1 MRDYDD
7 YPHIVIERDRGGMG
21 AFLWGALLGAGAA
34 LLLAPRTGAETQ
46 RELRER
52 ARALRD
58 VAEGRVNEARDTVTE
73 AVERAR
79 GEVNDR
85 IGSLREAVETR
96 ADQARSA
103 VDAGRRAA
111 RDARTDLERRL
122 ADAKSA
128 YRGGVDAFQE
138 PAATVVAAEVVVTEV
153 VVEDAVDDG
162 LR

>member
-7 YPHIVIERDRGGMG
+7 YPHIVIERERGGMG

-58 VAEGRVNEARDTVTE
+58 AAEGRVNEARDTMTG

-79 GEVNDR
+79 GEIDDR
-85 IGSLREAVETR
+85 IGSLRQAVEVR

-111 RDARTDLERRL
+111 REARTDLERRL

-128 YRGGVDAFQE
+128 YRSGVDTFRE
-138 PAATVVAAEVVVTEV
+138 PGAQVIEAEVVVTEV
-153 VVEDAVDDG
+153 VVEDAADDG

>member
-7 YPHIVIERDRGGMG
+7 YPHIVIERERGGLG

-52 ARALRD
+52 ARALREA
-58 VAEGRVNEARDTVTE
+58 AEGRVNEARESVTE

-85 IGSLREAVETR
+85 ITSVRDALETR
-96 ADQARSA
+96 ADQARTA
-103 VDAGRRAA
+103 VEAGRRAA
-111 RDARTDLERRL
+111 LDARVDLERRV
-122 ADAKSA
+122 ADAKFA
-128 YRGGVDAFQE
+128 YRSGVTAFRE
-138 PAATVVAAEVVVTEV
+138 PGAPVVDAEVVVTEV
-153 VVEDAVDDG
+153 VIEDMGDDG

>member
-7 YPHIVIERDRGGMG
+7 YPHIVIERERGGLG

-52 ARALRD
+52 ARALREA
-58 VAEGRVNEARDTVTE
+58 AEGRVNEARESVTE

-85 IGSLREAVETR
+85 ITSVRDALETR
-96 ADQARSA
+96 ADQARTA
-103 VDAGRRAA
+103 VEAGRRAA
-111 RDARTDLERRL
+111 LDARVDLERRV

-128 YRGGVDAFQE
+128 YRSGVTAFRE
-138 PAATVVAAEVVVTEV
+138 PGAPVVDAEVVVTEV
-153 VVEDAVDDG
+153 VIEDMGDDG

>member
-7 YPHIVIERDRGGMG
+7 YPRIVIERESGGLG
-21 AFLWGALLGAGAA
+21 AFVWGALLGAGAA

-52 ARALRD
+52 ARRLRD
-58 VAEGRVNEARDTVTE
+58 TAEGRVNEARDSVTG

-79 GEVNDR
+79 GEVTDR
-85 IGSLREAVETR
+85 ISAVREVIETR

-111 RDARTDLERRL
+111 RDARYDLERRV
-122 ADAKSA
+122 ADAKAA
-128 YRGGVDAFQE
+128 YQGGMDPVRD
-138 PAATVVAAEVVVTEV
+138 PGATIVEAEVVVTEV
-153 VVEDAVDDG
+153 VIEDAPDDG

>member
-7 YPHIVIERDRGGMG
+7 YPHIVIERERGGMG

-52 ARALRD
+52 ARALREA
-58 VAEGRVNEARDTVTE
+58 AEGRVNEARESVTE

-85 IGSLREAVETR
+85 ISSVRDALETR
-96 ADQARSA
+96 ADQARTA
-103 VDAGRRAA
+103 VEAGRRAA
-111 RDARTDLERRL
+111 LDARVDLERRV

-128 YRGGVDAFQE
+128 YRSGVDAFRE
-138 PAATVVAAEVVVTEV
+138 PGAPVVDAEVVVTEV
-153 VVEDAVDDG
+153 IIEDMGDDG